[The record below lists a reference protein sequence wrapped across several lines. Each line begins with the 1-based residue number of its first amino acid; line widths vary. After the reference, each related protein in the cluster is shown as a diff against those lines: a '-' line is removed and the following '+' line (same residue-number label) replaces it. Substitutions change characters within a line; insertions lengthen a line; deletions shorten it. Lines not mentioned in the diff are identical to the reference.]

1 MEKMGFKSSVGIV
14 LIMVFSAFNA
24 NASAVYTYTGNN
36 FTSATAPYTTDMN
49 ITLQFET
56 ASALAGTGS
65 MTNVS
70 AEIFSYSVFD
80 GINTLTEADSEID
93 VLVNIDTTTGQPTE
107 WTIFVTNE
115 FGKSVGDTV
124 NRMNTVYYDY
134 SGGTDGALEAECV
147 FVPVVGGEC
156 MGLTNGGSA
165 YVYNPPGSSGTW
177 SVVPIPAAVWLFGSA
192 LIGLIGVARRKKL

>member
-1 MEKMGFKSSVGIV
+1 MVFKSLVNT
-14 LIMVFSAFNA
+14 VFILVFTAFKA

-36 FTSATAPYTTDMN
+36 FASATAPYTTDMN

-56 ASALAGTGS
+56 ASLLTSTGA

-70 AEIFSYSVFD
+70 AEILSYTVFD
-80 GINTLTEADSEID
+80 GIKTLTEADSEID

-107 WTIFVTNE
+107 WAIFVTNE
-115 FGKSVGDTV
+115 FGKSVGDIV
-124 NRMNTVYYDY
+124 NRMNTIYYDF
-134 SGGTDGALEAECV
+134 SGGSDGALEAECV

-177 SVVPIPAAVWLFGSA
+177 SVVPIPAAVWLFGSG
-192 LIGLIGVARRKKL
+192 LIGLIGVSRRKK